1 MEAVRR
7 KLGKPFRLYKE
18 FTEKWPRAYSIYVLM
33 CLTTVY
39 LINQMDRF
47 LVAISSKKVF
57 SDLGFGTKGCLPTG
71 ALRPVNETCAVK
83 HCQGFKDNANCS
95 LDSECVWAY
104 LGSGTEYQ
112 VLAGP
117 AFTVIFTLFAIPLG
131 FSASFKWINRKLVLS
146 LSIVLWS
153 IMTLLSSFSAN
164 FAELLVTRIGLG
176 LFESVCTPYATSIL
190 TDYFVEN
197 RRGVALGVY
206 NWGIYIGF
214 SLTFVFEFILNA
226 TDWRWVF
233 RIGAI
238 PGMFVAVL
246 LAVTVLEPKRQQHSG
261 LSRTSCSVV
270 SVKMT
275 VKAFLNPAL
284 ICVCIAGGVRQG
296 AGLVFAYN
304 IKPFTIDEYC
314 DEEVIGRFMSWV
326 PLIGGSFGA
335 LLGGYVSDKLRK
347 KAGGK
352 GRICVLILSQV
363 STCVHNTQH
372 VCLMFV

>member
-1 MEAVRR
+1 M
-7 KLGKPFRLYKE
+7 
-18 FTEKWPRAYSIYVLM
+18 
-33 CLTTVY
+33 
-39 LINQMDRF
+39 
-47 LVAISSKKVF
+47 
-57 SDLGFGTKGCLPTG
+57 
-71 ALRPVNETCAVK
+71 
-83 HCQGFKDNANCS
+83 
-95 LDSECVWAY
+95 
-104 LGSGTEYQ
+104 
-112 VLAGP
+112 
-117 AFTVIFTLFAIPLG
+117 
-131 FSASFKWINRKLVLS
+131 
-146 LSIVLWS
+146 
-153 IMTLLSSFSAN
+153 
-164 FAELLVTRIGLG
+164 
-176 LFESVCTPYATSIL
+176 
-190 TDYFVEN
+190 
-197 RRGVALGVY
+197 
-206 NWGIYIGF
+206 
-214 SLTFVFEFILNA
+214 
-226 TDWRWVF
+226 
-233 RIGAI
+233 
-238 PGMFVAVL
+238 
-246 LAVTVLEPKRQQHSG
+246 
-261 LSRTSCSVV
+261 V